1 MLGHVLEDHGAELR
15 LVAGEEEVGLQ
26 HEDGLHGALECL
38 AALPD
43 GVDEP
48 AGGVELL
55 LDELHRVAHFRAT
68 VGLVTEVVAKHV
80 GVFTVHVQLGGVA
93 LIHAEAELAVVA
105 VHDEV
110 WCDAVHGRI
119 RGLVPAVSGLGV
131 EAGDL
136 TQDGLERRL
145 IEVQRTADLLVM
157 LAGEGVEM
165 LVEDAQRQGGVG
177 RGALLFQL
185 QEEAL
190 TEVTGTDTGRLKVL
204 NDA

>member
-1 MLGHVLEDHGAELR
+1 M
-15 LVAGEEEVGLQ
+15 
-26 HEDGLHGALECL
+26 
-38 AALPD
+38 
-43 GVDEP
+43 
-48 AGGVELL
+48 
-55 LDELHRVAHFRAT
+55 
-68 VGLVTEVVAKHV
+68 
-80 GVFTVHVQLGGVA
+80 QLGGVA

-110 WCDAVHGRI
+110 RRDAVHGRV
-119 RGLVPAVSGLGV
+119 RSLVPAVAGLGV

-190 TEVTGTDTGRLKVL
+190 AEVTGTDTGRLKVL

>member
-26 HEDGLHGALECL
+26 HEDSLHGALECL

-43 GVDEP
+43 GIDEP

-68 VGLVTEVVAKHV
+68 VGLVAEVVAKHV

-110 WCDAVHGRI
+110 RRDAVHGR
-119 RGLVPAVSGLGV
+119 V
-131 EAGDL
+131 
-136 TQDGLERRL
+136 
-145 IEVQRTADLLVM
+145 
-157 LAGEGVEM
+157 
-165 LVEDAQRQGGVG
+165 
-177 RGALLFQL
+177 
-185 QEEAL
+185 
-190 TEVTGTDTGRLKVL
+190 
-204 NDA
+204 